1 MVDEG
6 QIREIIL
13 KRAVDGKLTCEEAHR
28 ISEEMEAPLALIGL
42 LCNREEPKIRISKCL
57 LGCF

>member
-1 MVDEG
+1 MDEKR
-6 QIREIIL
+6 IREIIL

-28 ISEEMEAPLALIGL
+28 IAEELAVSLALIGR
-42 LCNREEPKIRISKCL
+42 LCNREEPKIRISRCL

>member
-1 MVDEG
+1 MAEE

-13 KRAVDGKLTCEEAHR
+13 KRAVGGKLTCEDAHR
-28 ISEEMEAPLALIGL
+28 IAEELGVSMALIGR
-42 LCNREEPKIRISKCL
+42 LCNKEEPKIRISKCL